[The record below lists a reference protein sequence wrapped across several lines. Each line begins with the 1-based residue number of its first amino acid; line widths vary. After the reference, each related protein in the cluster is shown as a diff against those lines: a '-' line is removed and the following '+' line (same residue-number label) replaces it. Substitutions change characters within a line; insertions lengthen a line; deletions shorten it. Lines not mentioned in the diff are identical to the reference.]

1 MALLDLMAQM
11 GDLEN
16 MGKQIAAFINE
27 TRAMLQTV
35 RDDAAACR
43 AELLAL
49 RAEHKELHDRHATI
63 MGWIS
68 TLDEEE
74 LEEVAEGVATAAAE
88 AQAAAADAA
97 ASAAQAEVSAEIATE
112 EIRPLKEASAEE
124 SKETVLEETPI
135 PEETKK
141 PEVKKPKRL
150 FTDLFS
156 NRS

>member
-97 ASAAQAEVSAEIATE
+97 ASAAQAEVSAEIAAE
-112 EIRPLKEASAEE
+112 EIETPVAEEPAKEAA
-124 SKETVLEETPI
+124 LEETPI

-150 FTDLFS
+150 FTDLF
-156 NRS
+156 